1 MLKVA
6 FVMNPVAGIGGPL
19 ALKGSDTLSDEL
31 RDLHRGHAMDR
42 SKLFLESLR
51 GARGHLIEEIHW
63 VSVSGA
69 MGGDLFDSF
78 QVDYESAYEPSVPT
92 SAQDTIEAVKL
103 FQRKDCDLIIF
114 AGGDGTAR
122 DVLEGLESNTETPV
136 IGLPSGV
143 KMHSGVF
150 SVTPGATANIVKG
163 LITGQMVNLE
173 MAEIRD
179 YVHSSGIQTRYYGEV
194 LVPKTGRYLQQTKVG
209 GKESEELAVQEI
221 ASEVEERYAENTVL
235 FGPGST
241 CRDIK
246 ERFGLPA
253 ESATLL
259 GFDLYSPDEEWMLDL
274 TAGEIN
280 QRLKDIEYVVISFT
294 RGQGFLLG
302 RGNQQ
307 LDLEALSSLVWPGQF
322 VVIGSRTK
330 LSSLRGNPL
339 LVDSGDPSLDSQ
351 FKGLAEVVTG
361 FNDRVLH
368 RVDSELSDE

>member
-31 RDLHRGHAMDR
+31 RDLHRGHAMGR

-69 MGGDLFDSF
+69 MGGDMFDSF
-78 QVDYESAYEPSVPT
+78 QIDYESVHEPSVPT

-103 FQRKDCDLIIF
+103 FQQKDCDLIIF

-150 SVTPGATANIVKG
+150 SVTPGATANIVEG

-179 YVHSSGIQTRYYGEV
+179 YVESSGIQTRYYGEV

-241 CRDIK
+241 CRDVK

-307 LDLEALSSLVWPGQF
+307 LDVEALSSLVWPGQF

-368 RVDSELSDE
+368 RVDSELSRE

>member
-6 FVMNPVAGIGGPL
+6 FVMNPMAGIGGPL
-19 ALKGSDTLSDEL
+19 ALKGSDSLSDEI
-31 RDLHRGHAMDR
+31 RELHRGHAMDR

-51 GARGHLIEEIHW
+51 SARARLNEEVHW
-63 VSVSGA
+63 VSVEGP
-69 MGGDLFDSF
+69 MGGDLFDLYQIDF
-78 QVDYESAYEPSVPT
+78 ESVYEPSLTT
-92 SAQDTIEAVKL
+92 SAQDTIETVKR
-103 FQRKDCDLIIF
+103 FEQSDCDLIVF

-122 DVLEGLESNTETPV
+122 DVLEGLELNSKTPV

-150 SVTPGATANIVKG
+150 SVTPVATAIIVEG

-173 MAEIRD
+173 TAEIRD
-179 YVHSSGIQTRYYGEV
+179 YVNSSGIETQYYGEV

-221 ASEVEERYAENTVL
+221 ASELEEYYTEKRVL

-246 ERFGLPA
+246 ERFGLPK
-253 ESATLL
+253 ESSTLL
-259 GFDLYSPDEEWMLDL
+259 GFDMYSPNDGWMLDL
-274 TAGEIN
+274 TADQIN
-280 QRLKDIEYVVISFT
+280 QLLQEIDYLVISFT

-307 LDLEALSSLVWPGQF
+307 LNAEALSSLVWPSQF
-322 VVIGSRTK
+322 VLVGTRTK
-330 LSSLRGNPL
+330 LSSLYGNPL
-339 LVDSGDPSLDSQ
+339 LVDLGDPSLNDR

-368 RVDSELSDE
+368 RVDSELSGE

>member
-19 ALKGSDTLSDEL
+19 ALKGSDTVPDEM
-31 RDLHRGHAMDR
+31 RELHRRYAMER
-42 SKLFLESLR
+42 SRLFLESLR
-51 GARGHLIEEIHW
+51 SARGELIEEIHW

-78 QVDYESAYEPSVPT
+78 KIDYEAVCEPSIPT

-103 FQRKDCDLIIF
+103 FQQGGCDLIIF

-122 DVLEGLESNTETPV
+122 NVLEGLESDTKTPI

-150 SVTPGATANIVKG
+150 SVTPAATANIVEG

-179 YVHSSGIQTRYYGEV
+179 YVHSSGIQTQYYGEA

-209 GKESEELAVQEI
+209 GKEREELAVQEI

-246 ERFGLPA
+246 ERFGLPIK
-253 ESATLL
+253 SATLL

-274 TAGEIN
+274 TADQIN

-307 LDLEALSSLVWPGQF
+307 LTIEALSSLVWPAQF
-322 VVIGSRTK
+322 VLIGTRTK
-330 LSSLRGNPL
+330 LSSLQGNPL

-368 RVDSELSDE
+368 RVDSELPGE

>member
-6 FVMNPVAGIGGPL
+6 FVMNPTAGIGGPL
-19 ALKGSDTLSDEL
+19 ALKGSDSLSDEI
-31 RDLHRGHAMDR
+31 RELHRGHAMDR

-51 GARGHLIEEIHW
+51 STRDRLNEEVHW
-63 VSVSGA
+63 VSVAGP
-69 MGGDLFDSF
+69 MGGDLFDF
-78 QVDYESAYEPSVPT
+78 YQTDFESVYRPSIPT
-92 SAQDTIEAVKL
+92 SAQDTIETVKR
-103 FQRKDCDLIIF
+103 FEQSDCDLIVF

-122 DVLEGLESNTETPV
+122 DVLEGLELNSKTPV

-150 SVTPGATANIVKG
+150 SVTPVATASIVEG

-173 MAEIRD
+173 TAEIRD
-179 YVHSSGIQTRYYGEV
+179 YVNSSGIETQYYGEV

-221 ASEVEERYAENTVL
+221 ASELEECYEEKRVL

-241 CRDIK
+241 CQDIK
-246 ERFGLPA
+246 ERFGLPK
-253 ESATLL
+253 ESSTLL
-259 GFDLYSPDEEWMLDL
+259 GFDMYSPNDGWMLDL
-274 TAGEIN
+274 TADQIN
-280 QRLKDIEYVVISFT
+280 QLLQEIDYLVISFT

-307 LDLEALSSLVWPGQF
+307 LNAEALSSLVWPSQF
-322 VVIGSRTK
+322 VLVGTRTK
-330 LSSLRGNPL
+330 LSSLHGNPL
-339 LVDSGDPSLDSQ
+339 LLDLGDPSLNDR

-368 RVDSELSDE
+368 RVDSELSGE